1 MKRRS
6 LSRVFRQT
14 LTATPRSACIA
25 LLVSLRFD
33 MRLLVWFYR
42 S

>member
-1 MKRRS
+1 M
-6 LSRVFRQT
+6 
-14 LTATPRSACIA
+14 TPVRLRA
-25 LLVSLRFD
+25 LVKLLLFD